1 MTDRHTRL
9 AGRSGETPRSFLGS
23 KQEDRAPS
31 ESQKAAP
38 RKKKPVLPGLART
51 GRALAG
57 RLKWTGWA
65 LAVARSRSGYVP
77 AQPTSTWLQ
86 VASWPVSV
94 NSGASHALLAT
105 ECYLVRAA
113 WYRQFPP
120 MSLMPQLFQLPYQ
133 RLPSPMQS
141 AFVSSLVAHNPPLGT
156 GAHRPSFPVGQPAGS
171 PGGV

>member
-1 MTDRHTRL
+1 MTLRHT
-9 AGRSGETPRSFLGS
+9 LGWAVRGNTALVPWS

-57 RLKWTGWA
+57 RLKWTGWLSLA
-65 LAVARSRSGYVP
+65 LARETP
-77 AQPTSTWLQ
+77 FT
-86 VASWPVSV
+86 
-94 NSGASHALLAT
+94 HAKCLR
-105 ECYLVRAA
+105 V
-113 WYRQFPP
+113 
-120 MSLMPQLFQLPYQ
+120 
-133 RLPSPMQS
+133 LPSR
-141 AFVSSLVAHNPPLGT
+141 HNPPLGT